1 MIFDMKNSK
10 PPARRAGAK
19 AANSATDGLA
29 LATAG
34 TAAFLQSDLPQALQ
48 LYRAALAS
56 QCRTPRRTLQAPPA
70 VVFDSAA
77 AQQRLWQVLV
87 QLASAGLHAF
97 ATSGTLLGLVREGG
111 LLPFDKD
118 LDIGLP
124 MAELPA
130 ANTLLQQH
138 GWQRA
143 AAPQGMVNPVMLHDG
158 QGLSLDLCG
167 FTANKDGLALGG
179 LWLHGVP
186 DDWQRV
192 TQYPQLRLHPQS
204 RPEGS
209 VWAIDD
215 PEAWLAALYG
225 PDWRTPD
232 PDFDTVVAA
241 YNLRSFSLLT
251 QCYAFS
257 RIYQKWL
264 QGQLPKALAL
274 TRHSLR
280 HLPDDAL
287 LLRVQQCLAQQ
298 HMAAHGK

>member
-1 MIFDMKNSK
+1 MIFDMPK
-10 PPARRAGAK
+10 PSQTLPANA
-19 AANSATDGLA
+19 DGPALLA
-29 LATAG
+29 AG
-34 TAAFLQSDLPQALQ
+34 TAAHLQSDLPQALQ
-48 LYRAALAS
+48 HYRAALAS
-56 QCRTPRRTLQAPPA
+56 QCRTPLRTLQAPPA
-70 VVFDSAA
+70 MAFDHAA
-77 AQQRLWQVLV
+77 AQQRLWQVLA

-111 LLPFDKD
+111 LLAFDKD

-124 MAELPA
+124 LAELPA
-130 ANTLLQQH
+130 ANTLLLQR

-158 QGLSLDLCG
+158 AGLSLDLCG
-167 FTANKDGLALGG
+167 FTADKNGQALGG
-179 LWLHGVP
+179 FWLHAVP

-192 TQYPQLRLHPQS
+192 TQFPQLRLHEQI
-204 RPEGS
+204 RPEGRI
-209 VWAIDD
+209 WALDE

-232 PDFDTVVAA
+232 PDFDTTVAA
-241 YNLRSFSLLT
+241 HNLRSFSLLT

-264 QGQLPKALAL
+264 QGQLPKALSL

-280 HLPDDAL
+280 HLPDDVL
-287 LLRVQQCLAQQ
+287 LLRVQQRLVQAQQ
-298 HMAAHGK
+298 NSL

>member
-1 MIFDMKNSK
+1 MRNST

-19 AANSATDGLA
+19 GAKSANDSPA

-56 QCRTPRRTLQAPPA
+56 QCRAPRRTLQAPPA
-70 VVFDSAA
+70 ACFDSAA
-77 AQQRLWQVLV
+77 AEQRLWQVLA

-97 ATSGTLLGLVREGG
+97 ATVGTLLGLVREGG

-130 ANTLLQQH
+130 ANTWLLQR

-143 AAPQGMVNPVMLHDG
+143 AAPHGMVNPVMLHDG

-167 FTANKDGLALGG
+167 LSADKNGQALGG
-179 LWLHGVP
+179 FWLHGVP

-192 TQYPQLRLHPQS
+192 TQYPQLRLHQQI

-209 VWAIDD
+209 VWAIDE

-232 PDFDTVVAA
+232 PDFDTIVAA
-241 YNLRSFSLLT
+241 HNLRGFSLLT

-264 QGQLPKALAL
+264 QGQLPKALSL

-287 LLRVQQCLAQQ
+287 LLRVQQCLVQQ
-298 HMAAHGK
+298 QAAVACK